1 MIINGEEF
9 TVVDA
14 KNAADVTHH
23 VLLQIIYECETQ
35 TGSSMLSNQ
44 LLTNLI
50 RFYGDSLQ
58 GVMGEH
64 LENSVDNFIQRQDQ
78 MRQQLNSILDTSS
91 FNGDAQQ
98 TTDSSTDRV

>member
-1 MIINGEEF
+1 MIISGEEF

-14 KNAADVTHH
+14 KNAVDVTHH
-23 VLLQIIYECETQ
+23 VLLQIIYERETQ
-35 TGSSMLSNQ
+35 KGSSMLSNQ

-91 FNGDAQQ
+91 FSGDAQQ